1 MKKANDI
8 YQTVE
13 RIVQKDDRY
22 KAEAYLFV
30 LAALKYSLRKLGRSR
45 HLTSEELLDGIK
57 ALGIEQYGPTTRMV
71 FEHWGVKTTEDF
83 GQVVFNMVDAGLLRK
98 TEEDSIE
105 DFKGVFDFQEEFDKK
120 FKFRIDK
127 DTL

>member
-1 MKKANDI
+1 MKETEDV
-8 YQTVE
+8 YQIVE
-13 RIVQKDDRY
+13 EIVQKDDRY
-22 KAEAYLFV
+22 KVEAYLFV
-30 LAALKYSLRKLGRSR
+30 LAALKYSLKKLKRSR
-45 HLTSEELLDGIK
+45 QLSGEDLLEGIK
-57 ALGIEQYGPTTRMV
+57 QLGVEQYGPTTRMV

-83 GQVVFNMVDAGLLRK
+83 GRVVFNMVDAGLLRK

-105 DFKGVFDFQEEFDKK
+105 DFKGVFDFREEFDKK